1 MGFFD
6 RDVNN
11 GFDAMFDLN
20 RDGVLDSCE
29 QGLEFEYLDRTSRG
43 KDPWNDSSDSSEQD
57 EYDEI
62 QDEIDG
68 MDPEEARDYLES
80 EGYDADDF
88 DF

>member
-11 GFDAMFDLN
+11 RFDDMFDFN
-20 RDGVLDSCE
+20 RDGVLDPGE
-29 QGLEFEYLDRTSRG
+29 QAMEFEYMDRVSRG
-43 KDPWNDSSDSSEQD
+43 KDPWDDSSDDSEQD
-57 EYDEI
+57 EYDDI

-68 MDPEEARDYLES
+68 MDPDEARDYIES
-80 EGYDADDF
+80 EGYDPDDF

>member
-11 GFDAMFDLN
+11 GFDDMFDFN
-20 RDGVLDSCE
+20 RDGVLDPGE
-29 QGLEFEYLDRTSRG
+29 QAMEFEYMDRVSRG
-43 KDPWNDSSDSSEQD
+43 KDPWDDSSDDSEQD

-68 MDPEEARDYLES
+68 MDPDEARDYPES
-80 EGYDADDF
+80 EGYDPDDF